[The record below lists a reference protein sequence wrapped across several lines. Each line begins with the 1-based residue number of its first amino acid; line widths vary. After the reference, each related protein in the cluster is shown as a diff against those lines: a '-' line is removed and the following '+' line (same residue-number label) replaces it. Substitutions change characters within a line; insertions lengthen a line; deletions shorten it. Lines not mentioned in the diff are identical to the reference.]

1 VVDRVSRRNVA
12 GELPFMAT
20 DNLLMAAVQAGGD
33 GQALHGRIRVH
44 AMAAAERL
52 KEGAADNDLIDRIR
66 TDPAFPAL
74 DFDRVLEPSQFTGRS
89 ARQVDDFI
97 LREMETK
104 CDGFRSHLGNLGL
117 RFAS

>member
-20 DNLLMAAVQAGGD
+20 ENLLMAAVQAGGD
-33 GQALHGRIRVH
+33 RQALHERIRMH

-52 KEGAADNDLIDRIR
+52 
-66 TDPAFPAL
+66 
-74 DFDRVLEPSQFTGRS
+74 Q
-89 ARQVDDFI
+89 
-97 LREMETK
+97 ETK